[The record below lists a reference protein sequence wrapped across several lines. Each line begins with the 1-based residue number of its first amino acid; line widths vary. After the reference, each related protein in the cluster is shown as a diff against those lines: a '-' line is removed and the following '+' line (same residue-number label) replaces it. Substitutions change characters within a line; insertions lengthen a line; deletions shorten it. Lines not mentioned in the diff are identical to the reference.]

1 MGVYIIAEAGVNHNG
16 SLQTAL
22 ALVDAAA
29 DAGADAVKF
38 QTFKAERL
46 VRRNAPKA
54 DYQKQTTGSDET
66 QYEMLSRLE
75 LPFPD
80 HEKILERCEE
90 RGIDF
95 LSSPFDE
102 KSLDFLVDCFGLKT
116 VKFGSGEITN
126 APLLLRAA
134 KKNVS
139 LLLSTGMSTLG
150 EIEAALSCLA
160 FGYLGIL
167 DSPSLDRFLQAYAS
181 PSGREVL
188 EEKVTL
194 LHCTSEY
201 PAPEEDVN
209 LRAIGTLRSA
219 FGLPIGYSDHTA
231 GTIVAAAA
239 ATLGASVV
247 EKHLTL
253 DRTLSGPDHRA
264 SLPPDEFGRMV
275 QQIRTVEKALG
286 SARKTVSLCE
296 WDNRRLVRKSLV
308 AKKDI
313 SRGEIIQSE
322 HLEAKRPGEGISPME
337 YWGLL
342 GTSMAE
348 PRHEGENI

>member
-22 ALVDAAA
+22 SLVDVAAE
-29 DAGADAVKF
+29 AGADAMKF
-38 QTFKAERL
+38 QTFTAERL
-46 VRRNAPKA
+46 IRRNTPKA
-54 DYQKQTTGSDET
+54 QYQKQTTGMEES

-75 LPFPD
+75 LSLPD
-80 HEKILERCEE
+80 HEELLERCVE

-102 KSLDFLVDCFGLKT
+102 ESLDFLVDRLGLKT
-116 VKFGSGEITN
+116 IKFGSGEITN
-126 APLLLRAA
+126 GPLLLHAA

-139 LLLSTGMSTLG
+139 LLVSTGMSTLG
-150 EIEAALSCLA
+150 EIETALSCLA
-160 FGYLGIL
+160 FGYLGIQ

-181 PSGREVL
+181 PAGRGFL
-188 EEKVTL
+188 EKKVTL

-209 LRAIGTLRSA
+209 LRAIGTLRST
-219 FGLPIGYSDHTA
+219 FGLPVGYSDHTQ

-239 ATLGASVV
+239 AALGASVV

-253 DRTLSGPDHRA
+253 DRTLPGPDHRA

-286 SARKTVSLCE
+286 STRKTVSSCE
-296 WDNRRLVRKSLV
+296 WDNRRLVRKSLA
-308 AKKDI
+308 AKKAI
-313 SRGEIIQSE
+313 SQGEIIESE
-322 HLEAKRPGEGISPME
+322 HLEAKRPGDGISPME
-337 YWGLL
+337 YWRLL
-342 GTSMAE
+342 GTSMAT

>member
-1 MGVYIIAEAGVNHNG
+1 MRVYIIAEAGVNHNG

-22 ALVDAAA
+22 ALVDAAVE
-29 DAGADAVKF
+29 AGADAVKF
-38 QTFKAERL
+38 QTFTAERL

-54 DYQKQTTGSDET
+54 AYQKQTTGSDET

-75 LPFPD
+75 LSLPD
-80 HEKILERCEE
+80 HEELLERCVE

-102 KSLDFLVDCFGLKT
+102 ESLDFLVDRLGLKT
-116 VKFGSGEITN
+116 IKFGSGEITN
-126 APLLLRAA
+126 GPLLLHAA

-139 LLLSTGMSTLG
+139 LLVSTGMSTLG
-150 EIEAALSCLA
+150 EIETALSCLA
-160 FGYLGIL
+160 FGYLGIQ

-181 PSGREVL
+181 PAGRGFL
-188 EEKVTL
+188 EKKVTL

-209 LRAIGTLRSA
+209 LRAIGTLNSA
-219 FGLPIGYSDHTA
+219 FGLPVSTQTTLRNNCRRRRGS
-231 GTIVAAAA
+231 
-239 ATLGASVV
+239 LGASVV
-247 EKHLTL
+247 EKHHFT
-253 DRTLSGPDHRA
+253 DRDSCQAQITELP
-264 SLPPDEFGRMV
+264 PPDEFGRMV

-286 SARKTVSLCE
+286 STRKTVSSCE

-308 AKKDI
+308 AKKAI
-313 SRGEIIQSE
+313 SRSEIIQSE
-322 HLEAKRPGEGISPME
+322 HLEAKRPGDGISPME
-337 YWGLL
+337 YWRLL
-342 GTSMAE
+342 GTSMAT